1 MKQFIVLAAMLPLI
15 MVFIMQFSL
24 EQVNQGRIAALQELV
39 YGAKERAKQEG
50 RFTPAIKAALAR
62 DIAAR
67 FKVDESDIVIETD
80 NRIRY
85 RRNEFDER
93 EMIAYR
99 VEVPIEKIMAGNRL
113 MGISDEENAGV
124 YVVEGSA
131 ASEKLRDAP

>member
-15 MVFIMQFSL
+15 MVFIMQFAL
-24 EQVNQGRIAALQELV
+24 EQTNQGRIAALQELV
-39 YGAKERAKQEG
+39 YGAKEQAKQEG

-67 FKVDESDIVIETD
+67 FKLAESEVVIEAD
-80 NRIRY
+80 NRVKY
-85 RRNEFDER
+85 RLNEFDER

-99 VEVPIEKIMAGNRL
+99 VKVPIEKIMAGNRL
-113 MGISDEENAGV
+113 MGISDAENAGV
-124 YVVEGSA
+124 YIIEGST